1 MAKKKR
7 KIQDYDPWYSMLRHY
22 VDAVLKLSY
31 SKIIQTGRE
40 NIPDD
45 GAVIYAPNHT
55 GTLMDALIIL
65 ASDKKPKV
73 FVARADIFKNPT
85 LQDYAYHAHARWF

>member
-45 GAVIYAPNHT
+45 GAVIYSKAYESEKADYYFVNAINPNPQT
-55 GTLMDALIIL
+55 
-65 ASDKKPKV
+65 
-73 FVARADIFKNPT
+73 VATAINISNCVQMIRNS
-85 LQDYAYHAHARWF
+85 